1 LSIFPPSGILLDDM
15 PPPDVT
21 ASSSQLMQC
30 MEVWGGNEPVENTV
44 SLPGLDAWVYS
55 RPYLQADA
63 GGDVYYASSCAT
75 GRIVRLL
82 LADVSGHGSAVCDIA
97 GQLRSLMRSH
107 VNRLSQ
113 QSFVREMNRQ
123 FTALSA
129 DGCFAT
135 AVVNT
140 FFAPTNR
147 LTLCNAGHPA
157 PLLFRARKAEWSLLK
172 PIDET
177 AANRDEGISN
187 LPLGIEDNGDYEQFS
202 VELHLGDIVLCYSDS
217 LIEAKDADGK
227 GLGEQGLLGIARQIR
242 GDEPSQLVSSLLR
255 RITETHAGNLLG
267 DDVTVLMF
275 RVNSNGER
283 VPFKTRM
290 LAPIRILKA
299 LISSL
304 RGHEPMPLPDL
315 NLANLGGAMFGPL
328 NRYWK

>member
-1 LSIFPPSGILLDDM
+1 MPS
-15 PPPDVT
+15 PDVAVAPDQT
-21 ASSSQLMQC
+21 MQC

-44 SLPGLDAWVYS
+44 SLPGLDAWVFS
-55 RPYLQADA
+55 RPYLSADA

-97 GQLRSLMRSH
+97 IQLRSLMRSH

-129 DGCFAT
+129 NGCFAT

-157 PLLFRARKAEWSLLK
+157 PLLYRAKTAAWSLLK
-172 PIDET
+172 PVDKSG
-177 AANRDEGISN
+177 AAQAEGIWN
-187 LPLGIEDNGDYEQFS
+187 LPLGIEDTGDYAQFA
-202 VELHLGDIVLCYSDS
+202 VDLKMGDVILCYSDS
-217 LIEAKDADGK
+217 LIEAKESDGK
-227 GLGEQGLLGIARQIR
+227 MLGEKGLLAATQTLR
-242 GDEPSQLVSSLLR
+242 GDEPAQLIALLLKNISDR
-255 RITETHAGNLLG
+255 HAGNLAE

-275 RVNSNGER
+275 RANSSGER
-283 VPFKTRM
+283 TPLRIKL
-290 LAPIRILKA
+290 LAPFRVTRA
-299 LISSL
+299 LIRSL
-304 RGHEPMPLPDL
+304 RSGEAPPLPDL

-328 NRYWK
+328 NRLWK